1 MDKSDV
7 NTSNSFCSY
16 FQKSNINIILFFLFC
31 ISIASVVIVKFDIT
45 DLKVKCNLCQ
55 GDIDRWNEILLE
67 FSYGYISGY
76 ILFFLTVTLPYILNK
91 RKIRKG
97 MYIKIESINSILRS
111 ILHNFAENT
120 DLSATDFGDENIK
133 KIFSLKDWNEKD
145 SESKLLG
152 MNMTCI
158 QACAIRNKRLLLEID
173 SLINTYKE
181 YLCVD
186 IIYKLEEIRN
196 SKFII
201 NTNIYS
207 VFSQIDIKSPDK
219 EGLAIE
225 FSKII
230 HLYNDVED
238 LI

>member
-7 NTSNSFCSY
+7 NTSNSFCTC
-16 FQKSNINIILFFLFC
+16 FLKSNINIVLLILFC
-31 ISIASVVIVKFDIT
+31 IFIASVVIIKFDIT

-55 GDIDRWNEILLE
+55 DDIDIWNEILLE

-91 RKIRKG
+91 IKIRKG
-97 MYIKIESINSILRS
+97 IYMKIESINSILRS
-111 ILHNFAENT
+111 ILHSFAENT

-133 KIFSLKDWNEKD
+133 KIFSLKDWNEID
-145 SESKLLG
+145 GESKLFG
-152 MNMTCI
+152 INITCI

-186 IIYKLEEIRN
+186 IISKLEKMRN
-196 SKFII
+196 SRFII
-201 NTNIYS
+201 STNVYS
-207 VFSQIDIKSPDK
+207 AFSQININFPDK
-219 EGLAIE
+219 EGLAKE
-225 FSKII
+225 FSKMID
-230 HLYNDVED
+230 LYNDVEKM
-238 LI
+238 I